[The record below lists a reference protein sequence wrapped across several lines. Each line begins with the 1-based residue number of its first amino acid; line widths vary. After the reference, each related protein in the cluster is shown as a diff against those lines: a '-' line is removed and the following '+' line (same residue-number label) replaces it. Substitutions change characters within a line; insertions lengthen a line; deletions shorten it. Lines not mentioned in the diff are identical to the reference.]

1 MGNLAKVLW
10 QWWQVIAVVIVFVVI
25 IVIVLVVVVIIVV
38 VVVVIVVVVVV
49 IIVIVVVVIV
59 LIVVVIIVIVVVVV
73 VVYLNITGAPPSAG
87 KGWYGLGNTAWVL
100 QNMDDRGEVAL
111 VTQGQGDQHHGGQQ
125 GGHQHLNNYTIIV
138 YSVH

>member
-1 MGNLAKVLW
+1 MQN
-10 QWWQVIAVVIVFVVI
+10 IFIVFEVFRR
-25 IVIVLVVVVIIVV
+25 IVSCLVCHLFEHSRIHVHVHIHVVVI
-38 VVVVIVVVVVV
+38 V

-59 LIVVVIIVIVVVVV
+59 VIVVVIIVIVVVVVV

-125 GGHQHLNNYTIIV
+125 GGHQHLNNYTIIM